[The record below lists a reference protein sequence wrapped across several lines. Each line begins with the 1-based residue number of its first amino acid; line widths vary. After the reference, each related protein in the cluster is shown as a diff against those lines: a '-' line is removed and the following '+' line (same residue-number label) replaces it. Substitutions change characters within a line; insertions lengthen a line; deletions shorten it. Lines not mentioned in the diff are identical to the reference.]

1 MPHQMKA
8 AIIAIGSEMLGP
20 TRVDTNSLKL
30 TAALETFGVEVVRK
44 SVVGDMLEDLSSEMK
59 FALSKADMLF
69 VTGGL
74 GPTEDD
80 LTREALS
87 GAFGMVMDLDQ
98 SIVDRIEKRFAARG
112 WKMPEVNKRQAYVF
126 RGHTTLTNERGTAP
140 GFHLE
145 VGGKHIWV
153 FPGVPNELEWMI
165 ETYLK
170 PWLEK
175 AGGKKR
181 LRRVLKVTGITES
194 GLEERLKPYYDAH
207 KGELLTILAAPGGI
221 EMHILRDAQDEV
233 ASRERE
239 LLAIF
244 GDRIFGFDEQTIESV
259 VGELLTKRGETL
271 STAESCTGG
280 LLGSRITDVP
290 GSSKYYMGGGV
301 CYSAKTKIDI
311 AGVDPKLIEQHGE
324 VSQEVAEALARGI
337 RESFQTT
344 YGVGI
349 TGIAGPGGGSEA
361 KPAGTVH
368 IAVADAN
375 RVEHRKILWPFTRP
389 LVKWFSTQSALD
401 MLRLFIP
408 GRAGSRS

>member
-1 MPHQMKA
+1 MKA

-30 TAALETFGVEVVRK
+30 TVALETYGGEVVRK
-44 SVVGDMLEDLSSEMK
+44 SVVGDMLGELVAEMQ
-59 FALSKADMLF
+59 FSLEKADILF

-87 GAFGMVMDLDQ
+87 KAFGLEMHLDQ

-126 RGHTTLTNERGTAP
+126 NDQTTLTNERGTAP

-145 VGGKHIWV
+145 VRGKHIWV

-175 AGGKKR
+175 SGGKKR
-181 LRRVLKVTGITES
+181 HRRVLKIAGLTES

-221 EMHILRDAQDEV
+221 ELHLFRDSPEEIV
-233 ASRERE
+233 VREKE
-239 LLAIF
+239 LLDILGHRCF
-244 GDRIFGFDEQTIESV
+244 GYDDQTLESV
-259 VGELLTKRGETL
+259 VGDLLASRTQTV

-290 GSSKYYMGGGV
+290 GSSRYYMGGGV
-301 CYSAKTKIDI
+301 CYTAKAKIEI
-311 AGVDPKLIEQHGE
+311 AGVDPEIIRMHGE
-324 VSQEVAEALARGI
+324 VSQEVAEALASGI
-337 RESFQTT
+337 RKRFDTT
-344 YGVGI
+344 YGVGV
-349 TGIAGPGGGSEA
+349 TGIAGPTGGSEA
-361 KPAGTVH
+361 KPVGTVH
-368 IAVADAN
+368 IAIAGAD
-375 RVEHRKILWPFTRP
+375 RTQHRKIVWPFTRP
-389 LVKWFSTQSALD
+389 LVKWFSTQTALD
-401 MLRLFIP
+401 MLRLFIL
-408 GRAGSRS
+408 GRGD